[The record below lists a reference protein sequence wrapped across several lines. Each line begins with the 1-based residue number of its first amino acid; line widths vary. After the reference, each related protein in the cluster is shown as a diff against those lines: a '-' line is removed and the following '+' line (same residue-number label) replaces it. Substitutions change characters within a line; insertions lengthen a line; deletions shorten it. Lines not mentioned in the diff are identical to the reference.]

1 MVKCVFCGRDEDSF
15 RGLHLLKNDG
25 SVSYFC
31 SGKCRKNAIHL
42 GRDKRRVK
50 WTEAYKI
57 KLAEEIEKT
66 KSEAK
71 KAEDKKAAKAA
82 AKK

>member
-1 MVKCVFCGRDEDSF
+1 MVKCVFCGKDEDSF

-25 SVSYFC
+25 SVAYYC
-31 SGKCRKNAIHL
+31 SSKCRKNALKL

-66 KSEAK
+66 KREAK
-71 KAEDKKAAKAA
+71 KAEDKKAAKE
-82 AKK
+82 KK